1 MIKQKM
7 GETTL
12 SGDTNKILSELTA
25 LTNAIAKNIETRNK
39 VPYETTIEMIQQS
52 LAVYKLTDAGMS
64 PEEAMDVLDMR
75 KNIKKVVV
83 TEEDGST
90 ETIKG
95 DCYDG

>member
-12 SGDTNKILSELTA
+12 KGDANIVLSELTA
-25 LTNAIAKNIETRNK
+25 LTNAIAKAIETK
-39 VPYETTIEMIQQS
+39 DKIPYETTIEMLQKS
-52 LAVYKLTDAGMS
+52 LAVYKLTDAGMGV
-64 PEEAMDVLDMR
+64 EEAMDVLDMK

-83 TEEDGST
+83 TEKDGST
-90 ETIKG
+90 EVIKG